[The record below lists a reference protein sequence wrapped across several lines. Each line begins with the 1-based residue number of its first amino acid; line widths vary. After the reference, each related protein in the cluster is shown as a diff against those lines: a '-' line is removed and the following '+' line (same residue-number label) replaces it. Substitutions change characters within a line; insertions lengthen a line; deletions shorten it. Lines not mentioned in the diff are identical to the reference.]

1 VSTAARQFSNTVLT
15 CAAKFALGALSTVV
29 VTRALGPE
37 RRGAYAVLVTIATV
51 ALILGH
57 LSMEPSHTSLWSRTR
72 DQAAIA
78 ANSLL
83 LGLGV
88 GMSCAVAAALVVA
101 LDPTV
106 LPVPSYG
113 LLMVALLSIPCSM
126 TGLLLNNVLVLRGRI
141 GMVNWSGLLSV
152 CVYCL
157 TLVALT
163 LSGMLTLG
171 WVILM
176 WTVSALVP
184 LAVTVPAVRPRF
196 RDRDLGLARR
206 ALAMGLRYHPG
217 YIALYLLLR
226 VDVLILNALTSTVA
240 VGLYSVAVMLME
252 LTRTTADSIAQV
264 TLHQQMDGDQESAA
278 ALTVR
283 TVRLSSLLAVGSVG
297 LMCVSAPL
305 LVPAVYGPAFG
316 GSVAPLLALAPGLIA
331 LGATRTLGSFLLR
344 LHRPLAT
351 SGLALVALAANVVL
365 NLALIPVWGIVGC
378 ALVSSA
384 TYCALAGMQV
394 AWFVR
399 VTRMPWWRLLPG
411 PAEVRYLARASSRS
425 MTALSASLSRRP
437 ADREKAA
444 TPAGG
449 SDRPPPF

>member
-1 VSTAARQFSNTVLT
+1 MSTSARQVSNTVLT

-57 LSMEPSHTSLWSRTR
+57 LSVEPSHTSLWSRTR

-88 GMSCAVAAALVVA
+88 GSVCVVIAALVVA
-101 LDPTV
+101 LDPAV
-106 LPVPSYG
+106 LPVTSYG
-113 LLMVALLSIPCSM
+113 LLLMALLSIPCNM
-126 TGLLLNNVLVLRGRI
+126 TGLLVNNVLVLRGRI
-141 GMVNWSGLLSV
+141 GVVNWGGLLSS

-171 WVILM
+171 WVIVM
-176 WTVSALVP
+176 WTVSAAVP
-184 LAVTVPAVRPRF
+184 LAITVPAVRPRL
-196 RDRDLGLARR
+196 RERDLGLARH

-226 VDVLILNALTSTVA
+226 VDVLILNALTSTAA

-264 TLHQQMDGDQESAA
+264 TLHRQMRGDHESAT

-283 TVRLSSLLAVGSVG
+283 TARLAALLAFGSVG
-297 LMCVSAPL
+297 LMCVAAPF

-316 GSVAPLLALAPGLIA
+316 GAVAPLLALAPGLVA

-344 LHRPLAT
+344 LHRPLVT
-351 SGLALVALAANVVL
+351 SGLAVVALSANVVL
-365 NLALIPVWGIVGC
+365 NLIMIPMWGIVGC
-378 ALVSSA
+378 AVASSI

-394 AWFVR
+394 MWFVR
-399 VTRMPWWRLLPG
+399 VTRVSPWRLLPG
-411 PAEVRYLARASSRS
+411 PAELRYLAAVSSRS
-425 MTALSASLSRRP
+425 AGALSAALGRRP
-437 ADREKAA
+437 AARESVTA
-444 TPAGG
+444 PAGTH
-449 SDRPPPF
+449 DRPPPR